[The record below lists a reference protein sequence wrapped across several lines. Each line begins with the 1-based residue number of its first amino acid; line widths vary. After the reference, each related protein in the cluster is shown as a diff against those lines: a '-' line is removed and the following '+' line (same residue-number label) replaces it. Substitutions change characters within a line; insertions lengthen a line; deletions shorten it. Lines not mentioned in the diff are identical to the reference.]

1 MSESTSAWARTA
13 VEAILARDNLQ
24 RLPPDDIERLI
35 GIYGDLATDL
45 APLRAPEV
53 ATAEPAVIFPAE

>member
-1 MSESTSAWARTA
+1 MNESSTASAQVA
-13 VEAILARDNLQ
+13 VQAILARDGVQ
-24 RLPPDDIERLI
+24 DLPQDEVERLI
-35 GIYGDLATDL
+35 AIYADLATDL